1 MQSSTGKR
9 LKLGFESHITTS
21 SSYFCAS
28 ARVNNLCITYCFWSK
43 LQKLLRIFIYEDPA
57 QLNGVDILQKM
68 WSIRNIL
75 FVVNTVVIKE
85 KDKARS
91 TDSAGT

>member
-1 MQSSTGKR
+1 M
-9 LKLGFESHITTS
+9 
-21 SSYFCAS
+21 
-28 ARVNNLCITYCFWSK
+28 
-43 LQKLLRIFIYEDPA
+43 RILP
-57 QLNGVDILQKM
+57 NGVDILQKM

-91 TDSAGT
+91 TESAGT